1 MIAEGK
7 CMAAEQDNDSKAKEK
22 KERKLEI
29 HDLKPKKEAKGGAGE
44 PRPGE
49 KRPPGSTVE
58 IDFMDWE

>member
-1 MIAEGK
+1 
-7 CMAAEQDNDSKAKEK
+7 MAAEQDNDSKAKEK

-49 KRPPGSTVE
+49 KRPPGSTGE